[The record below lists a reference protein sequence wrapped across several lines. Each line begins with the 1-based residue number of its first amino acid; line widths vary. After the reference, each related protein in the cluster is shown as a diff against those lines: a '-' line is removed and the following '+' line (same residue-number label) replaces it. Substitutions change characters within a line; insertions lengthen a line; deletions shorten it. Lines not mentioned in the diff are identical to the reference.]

1 MEKKPD
7 LRVMKTRRAIREA
20 FTQLL
25 AEKPFA
31 AITVQNILDR
41 AQVNRKTFYNHYH
54 DKYDLA
60 KQAMNDVGQDLRET
74 AERILALNTTD
85 HLHDMYNALQ
95 RHRVE
100 VLALW
105 DVKADD
111 GGSLNGLLG
120 DYVRQLY
127 LERAEI
133 CKPNENACT
142 VDLQARMYAALATAY
157 LKFVLELNG
166 EYDFAT
172 LQRAIAAIPHTM
184 FAEGGPWGAR

>member
-20 FTQLL
+20 FAQLL

-60 KQAMNDVGQDLRET
+60 KQVMDDVGQDLRET
-74 AERILALNTTD
+74 AERILSPDAPN
-85 HLHDMYNALQ
+85 HLRDMYSVLQ

-105 DVKADD
+105 DVEADD
-111 GGSLNGLLG
+111 GGSLNELLG
-120 DYVRQLY
+120 NYVRELY

-133 CKPNENACT
+133 CKPSENAGA

-157 LKFVLELNG
+157 LKFILELNG

-172 LQRAIAAIPHTM
+172 LQRAIIAIPQTM